1 MSFNKPGRLTR
12 DVEVRQTQSGMSVA
26 NIGIAVD
33 HGYGDNK
40 GTMFIDCS
48 LWGKQAEGGLIKFLR
63 KGRLIYVEGEL
74 GEKEYNGKKSLT
86 LNISH
91 IDPLFNK
98 NESIDNEINGGG
110 QQNNQGYQQPSN
122 NQQAPSNYAQQQAN
136 KAQGMQGQV
145 NNQFAQQNQ
154 APQGFNNQMNN
165 QMRAQPLYNERGE
178 EVDENGKVIGDIPF

>member
-12 DVEVRQTQSGMSVA
+12 DVEVRQTNSGMSVA

-63 KGRLIYVEGEL
+63 KGRLVYVEGEL

-110 QQNNQGYQQPSN
+110 QQGYQQPSN
-122 NQQAPSNYAQQQAN
+122 NQQAPNPYAQQQAN

-154 APQGFNNQMNN
+154 APAMNGGG
-165 QMRAQPLYNERGE
+165 A
-178 EVDENGKVIGDIPF
+178 VDEDISFNRFYDGQM

>member
-110 QQNNQGYQQPSN
+110 QQGYQQPQQN

-145 NNQFAQQNQ
+145 NTQFAQQNQ
-154 APQGFNNQMNN
+154 APAMNGGG
-165 QMRAQPLYNERGE
+165 A
-178 EVDENGKVIGDIPF
+178 VDDDIPFTKHFDGEML

>member
-12 DVEVRQTQSGMSVA
+12 DVEVRQTNSGVSVA

-110 QQNNQGYQQPSN
+110 QQGYQQPSN

-154 APQGFNNQMNN
+154 GFNNQMSN
-165 QMRAQPLYNERGE
+165 QPHNGAPQPPSDD
-178 EVDENGKVIGDIPF
+178 VPF